1 MEGFRAA
8 GSTYVS
14 RIDDL
19 EREVLLNLFEDVIA
33 LLTREDEADQPGVVD
48 PALMRLFPAASLED
62 PELEAEIRGLTQA
75 DVLSA
80 KLGSLNLVTAA
91 IRARTA
97 RIVVQPEAVADW
109 LRALNDVR
117 LVLSERLGIDD
128 DADAERFYQM
138 ALEATQSSAP
148 AETCED
154 EQTLAMASLYAGLSW
169 WQGSL
174 LEALE
179 PRAS

>member
-19 EREVLLNLFEDVIA
+19 EREVLVNLFEDVIA
-33 LLTREDEADQPGVVD
+33 LLSREDDPRHPGVVD
-48 PALMRLFPAASLED
+48 PALMRVFPAASLED
-62 PELEAEIRGLTQA
+62 PELEGEIRALTHA
-75 DVLSA
+75 EVSAA
-80 KLGSLNLVTAA
+80 KLYSLNLVTAA
-91 IRARTA
+91 MRRRTPQ
-97 RIVVQPEAVADW
+97 IVVQPEAVADW

-117 LVLSERLGIDD
+117 LVLSERLGISD

-138 ALEATQSSAP
+138 ALEATRSDVP
-148 AETCED
+148 ADTCGD

>member
-1 MEGFRAA
+1 MEGFRAV
-8 GSTYVS
+8 GSTCVS

-19 EREVLLNLFEDVIA
+19 EREVLVNLFEDVIA
-33 LLTREDEADQPGVVD
+33 LLWREDEPDDPGVVD
-48 PALMRLFPAASLED
+48 PAVMRLFPAASLGD
-62 PELEAEIRGLTQA
+62 PELEKEIRALTHGEVSA
-75 DVLSA
+75 A
-80 KLGSLNLVTAA
+80 KLRSLNLVTAA
-91 IRARTA
+91 LRARNPQ
-97 RIVVQPEAVADW
+97 IVVQPEAVADW

-117 LVLSERLGIDD
+117 LVLSERLGISD

-138 ALEATQSSAP
+138 ALEATQSDAP

-179 PRAS
+179 PRVT